1 MKTLLLLLFFGLPMS
16 AQAADATKPHPHQGV
31 LASYD
36 SKPTLP
42 KLTADDM
49 AKLASG
55 KAVRKQSRDSQGG
68 RGIAIQDINAPT
80 SVVLSKISYFKN
92 YPSMVDEVKLC
103 EIYENADNHI
113 KTRFIIGALFV
124 KVEYFIDH
132 VFKPEEGYM
141 TWTLDYTKDS
151 DLDDSVGF
159 WVVQPHPDKPQWS
172 RLYYSVDVRL
182 RGWVPGAIEEI
193 LVKNGLTKAT
203 SWVKRE
209 SEAATA
215 ATSAANE

>member
-1 MKTLLLLLFFGLPMS
+1 MKTFLLLLLFGLSPS
-16 AQAADATKPHPHQGV
+16 ALAADASQPHPHQGV

-42 KLTADDM
+42 KLTADDLV
-49 AKLASG
+49 KLATG
-55 KAVRKQSRDSQGG
+55 DAVRKQSRDGQGG
-68 RGIAIQDINAPT
+68 RGIAVQDINAPP

-92 YPSMVDEVKLC
+92 YPTMVDEVKLC
-103 EIYENADNHI
+103 EIYEQENDHI

-132 VFKPEEGYM
+132 TFKPDEGYM
-141 TWTLDYTKDS
+141 SWTLDYSRDS

-172 RLYYSVDVRL
+172 RLFYSVDVRL

-193 LVKNGLTKAT
+193 LVRNGLTKAT

-209 SEAATA
+209 SEASMA